1 MQIDDINPQE
11 VEYMTK
17 ASEQE
22 KERASFEALINYVVQ
37 SASDAQMFGTGELIQ
52 TARRHL
58 CRTILS

>member
-22 KERASFEALINYVVQ
+22 KERASFEALINYV
-37 SASDAQMFGTGELIQ
+37 M
-52 TARRHL
+52 
-58 CRTILS
+58 

>member
-22 KERASFEALINYVVQ
+22 KERASFEALINYVMQ
-37 SASDAQMFGTGELIQ
+37 SASDAQMFG
-52 TARRHL
+52 ARGAGRSYGGRDL
-58 CRTILS
+58 YLGQ